1 MDTAD
6 ATTGDGTFSLPTG
19 TVTFLLGD
27 LEGSTRA
34 WTRAGERMVSGLSE
48 LDRLID
54 ETVGVHGGVRPVE
67 QGEGDSFVA
76 AFDRPSAALAAGAV
90 IQSALESQRGQGVGL
105 RRRLGIHTG
114 EVTVREGRRYAGL
127 TLARCARIRDC
138 GHGGQVLVSAT
149 TAGIVADR
157 LPDGLELSDLG
168 EHRLA
173 DLARPEQIFQ
183 LVGPGLPEEFPAL
196 RVLDDTPNNLPA
208 QLTSFIGRDEEVNEV
223 GDLLVENRLVTL
235 IGPGGAGKTRLAVQA
250 AAAHTHRYHSVWF
263 ADLAGV
269 AADQADDRDDEVM
282 AAVGVVIGARPTEAE
297 SPTAAVT
304 RALRT
309 SRALII
315 LDNCEHLAA
324 PSARVAERILRV
336 APDVTVL
343 ATSRQPL
350 GASGEQT
357 WAVPSLSLPQ
367 PELEVGPAALEDSEA
382 VGLFVERAKQ
392 LRPTF
397 QLTDANRSAIARIC
411 RRLDGIPLAIELAAA
426 RIRLLTPD
434 QIAEA
439 LDDRFRLLTGAPRTA
454 VPRQATLRSSFDWGH
469 DLLDHDERV
478 VFRRLAAFVGPFT
491 LEDAEA
497 VAAVETGAAT
507 QGIDAWHVLDHLAA
521 LVDRS
526 MVVADDV
533 DGRSRYRLLD
543 SLRAYGLERLDEA
556 GERDAL
562 DEAHL
567 RRMLEV
573 ATIMAPLH
581 GRRENWL
588 QPGPRAA
595 DLETAL
601 GWARDNNREEY
612 GQLAGHMSEL
622 WRRIWSHRALELA
635 DDAVTA
641 IESTTDPPYGVAW
654 TTAMVLLIGH
664 DAIPASAGGLDRL
677 RENIEM
683 LRQDPDADPDEVT
696 TARAYATLFASR
708 YGDRTDVDELLDI
721 SRYAKRTGN
730 RRLTGSARFHLL
742 QRARYD
748 GDLTLLGQLASE
760 IVAEPADSD
769 DRWSLVGFA
778 AHHPLTVG
786 RVDDAEQLV
795 APSLEDGNAHV
806 SSTVHRVLATVAYH
820 REDREA
826 LVRAHDTLVPIAEDA
841 PFTKAS
847 LDFAA
852 TLLAVHDGADAP
864 IIEPSSVPAGLDHR
878 GLEALAHAVGETPA
892 AALPLFAPGD
902 VPSHSLEGIARSS
915 LLPLVHRRLG
925 QPGAAATVLSEAVAG
940 RRDQTDIAWADILA
954 ELAALLV
961 DYGDPSDAAR
971 VLGIRDRHLAET
983 ATRIGWIPSRFHDDA
998 RRRIADASGV
1008 DRSEACS
1015 AEGRSLPPPAAMAVV
1030 VSLVDELVAT
1040 TRRRGRP
1047 PFGWE
1052 SLTVAERRVV
1062 DLVADGRTNRE
1073 TAEALGIKASTVHT
1087 HLLHVY
1093 AKLGIGSR
1101 AELAAEHTR
1110 EQLRHS
1116 NED

>member
-1 MDTAD
+1 MATAD
-6 ATTGDGTFSLPTG
+6 DAMGEGMFTLPTG

-27 LEGSTRA
+27 VEGSTRA
-34 WTRAGERMVSGLSE
+34 WARAGEHMVSELST
-48 LDRLID
+48 LDRIID
-54 ETVGVHGGVRPVE
+54 EAVGVHGGVRPVE

-76 AFDRPSAALAAGAV
+76 AFDRPSAALAAAAAV
-90 IQSALESQRGQGVGL
+90 QRALWSPNRRAVGVRL
-105 RRRLGIHTG
+105 RLGVHTG
-114 EVTVREGRRYAGL
+114 EVTVRDGRRYAGL

-138 GHGGQVLVSAT
+138 GHGGQILVSAT

-157 LPDGLELSDLG
+157 LPDGLDLSDVG

-173 DLARPEQIFQ
+173 DLARPERIFQ
-183 LVGPGLPEEFPAL
+183 LVGPGLPDEFPRL

-208 QLTSFIGRDEEVNEV
+208 QLTSFVGRDDEVDEV
-223 GDLLVENRLVTL
+223 GELLVANRLVTL

-250 AAAHTHRYHSVWF
+250 AAEHNHRYDAVWF
-263 ADLAGV
+263 VDLSGV
-269 AADQADDRDDEVM
+269 ARDKTGDNDEEVM
-282 AAVGVVIGARPTEAE
+282 AAVGAVIGARPTDGE

-304 RALRT
+304 HALRT
-309 SRALII
+309 SRALVV

-324 PSARVAERILRV
+324 PSARVAERILRD

-357 WAVPSLSLPQ
+357 WSLPSLSLPESEV
-367 PELEVGPAALEDSEA
+367 ELGPAALEDSEA
-382 VGLFVERAKQ
+382 VALFVERAKQ
-392 LRPTF
+392 IRPTF
-397 QLTDANRSAIARIC
+397 ALTDASRSAVARIC

-434 QIAEA
+434 QIADA

-454 VPRQATLRSSFDWGH
+454 VPRHATLRSSIDWGH

-478 VFRRLAAFVGPFT
+478 VFRRLAVFVGPFT

-497 VAAVETGAAT
+497 VAAPDTGAAA
-507 QGIDAWHVLDHLAA
+507 QRIDAWHVLDHLAD

-526 MVVADDV
+526 MVVADGAE
-533 DGRSRYRLLD
+533 GRVRYRLLD

-567 RRMLEV
+567 HRMLEV
-573 ATIMAPLH
+573 AATMAPLH

-588 QPGPRAA
+588 EPGPRAA
-595 DLETAL
+595 DLEAAL
-601 GWARDNNREEY
+601 RWAKDNNRHEY
-612 GQLAGHMSEL
+612 GRLAGHMSEL
-622 WRRIWSHRALELA
+622 WRRVWPQRALVLA
-635 DDAVTA
+635 GNAVTS
-641 IESTTDPPYGVAW
+641 IESMTDRPYGLAW
-654 TTAMVLLIGH
+654 TIAMVVLIGL
-664 DAIPASAGGLDRL
+664 DTSPASVGRLDRL

-683 LRQDPDADPDEVT
+683 LRQDPDADPDELA
-696 TARAYATLFASR
+696 TASAFATLFASR
-708 YGDRTDVDELLDI
+708 YGDRTEVDDLLDI
-721 SRYAKRTGN
+721 SHYAKRAGN
-730 RRLTGSARFHLL
+730 RRLTGSVRFHLL
-742 QRARYD
+742 QAARYD
-748 GDLTLLGQLASE
+748 GDLTLLGQVAGE
-760 IVAEPADSD
+760 IIAEPADSD

-778 AHHPLTVG
+778 AHHPLTLG
-786 RVDDAEQLV
+786 QVDEAEQLI
-795 APSLEDGNAHV
+795 ADSLEDRNAAM
-806 SSTVHRVLATVAYH
+806 SSMAHRVVATVAYH

-826 LVRAHDTLVPIAEDA
+826 LARAHDTLAHIADAA

-847 LDFAA
+847 LDYAA
-852 TLLAVHDGADAP
+852 TLLAVQEGTDAP

-878 GLEALAHAVGETPA
+878 GLGALVHAVGETPA
-892 AALPLFAPGD
+892 SALRLLAPAD
-902 VPSHSLEGIARSS
+902 APPHSLDGIARSS

-925 QPGAAATVLSEAVAG
+925 QPGAAATVLREAVIG
-940 RRDQTDIAWADILA
+940 RRDQTDIAWADMLA
-954 ELAALLV
+954 EIAALLV

-983 ATRIGWIPSRFHDDA
+983 GTRIGWIPSRFHDVT
-998 RRRIADASGV
+998 RRHLLEALGP
-1008 DRSEACS
+1008 DRPATSS
-1015 AEGRSLPPPAAMAVV
+1015 SEGRSLPPPAAMAVIL
-1030 VSLVDELVAT
+1030 SLVDELVAT
-1040 TRRRGRP
+1040 TSRRGRP
-1047 PFGWE
+1047 PFGWD

-1062 DLVADGRTNRE
+1062 DLVAEGRTNRE

-1101 AELAAEHTR
+1101 AELAAHHTR
-1110 EQLRHS
+1110 ERLGRS
-1116 NED
+1116 DTD